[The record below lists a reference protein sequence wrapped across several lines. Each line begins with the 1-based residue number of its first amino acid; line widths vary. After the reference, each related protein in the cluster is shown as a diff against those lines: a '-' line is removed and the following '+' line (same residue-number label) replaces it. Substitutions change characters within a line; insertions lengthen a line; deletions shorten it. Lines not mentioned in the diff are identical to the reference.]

1 MIETAESLN
10 LLRFLEPLAL
20 VLGAALVGFIVDR
33 VVLAL
38 LHLWTRRTSWRA
50 DEIVVDILRNRIVLW
65 AILLGIFLAT
75 TLYAPVG
82 ARFVPLV
89 RRTVLVIFVISITLA
104 SIRAAIAL
112 VNSYGA
118 ASDERSSALTIVVNI
133 IRIIAFS
140 IALAIIFDIL
150 GVPVAPAV
158 AALGVGGLAISLA
171 LQETLTN
178 IISGILIILSRQIR
192 PGNYVRLSSGQE
204 GYVADINWR
213 NTQIR
218 ELPNNLIIV
227 PNSMMTSTILTNYYD
242 PNKELAI
249 LIDVGVSYDS
259 DLEFVERV
267 TIEVA
272 KEIMQQVP
280 GGVAEF
286 DPFIRYNNFG
296 DFFINFTVIL
306 RGKEFVDQYM
316 IKHEFVKRLH
326 KRYRQEGI
334 EIPFPIRT
342 LHTQGNNH
350 ALVATLRQ
358 DEQNV
363 QE

>member
-10 LLRFLEPLAL
+10 LLRFLEPIAL
-20 VLGAALVGFIVDR
+20 ILGATLIGFIFDR
-33 VVLAL
+33 IILAL
-38 LHLWTRRTSWRA
+38 LHLWTRRTKWRT
-50 DEIVVDILRNRIVLW
+50 DEIVVNILRNRIVLW
-65 AILLGIFLAT
+65 ALLLGIFLAT

-82 ARFVPLV
+82 ARFVPFV
-89 RRTVLVIFVISITLA
+89 QRTVLVIFVISVTLAAIRTAITL
-104 SIRAAIAL
+104 
-112 VNSYGA
+112 VGSYSA
-118 ASDERSSALTIVVNI
+118 VTDERSSALTIVVNI

-140 IALAIIFDIL
+140 IALAVIFDIL
-150 GVPVAPAV
+150 GIPVAPAV

-178 IISGILIILSRQIR
+178 IFSGILIILSRQIR
-192 PGNYVRLSSGQE
+192 PGNYVRLSTGQE

-227 PNSMMTSTILTNYYD
+227 PNAIMTSTILTNYYE

-272 KEIMQQVP
+272 KEIMQEVP
-280 GGVAEF
+280 GGVPDF
-286 DPFIRYNNFG
+286 DPFTRYN
-296 DFFINFTVIL
+296 DFSDFYINFTVIL
-306 RGKEFVDQYM
+306 RGKEFVDQYI

-326 KRYRQEGI
+326 RRYRQEGI

-342 LHTQGNNH
+342 LHTRGNNH